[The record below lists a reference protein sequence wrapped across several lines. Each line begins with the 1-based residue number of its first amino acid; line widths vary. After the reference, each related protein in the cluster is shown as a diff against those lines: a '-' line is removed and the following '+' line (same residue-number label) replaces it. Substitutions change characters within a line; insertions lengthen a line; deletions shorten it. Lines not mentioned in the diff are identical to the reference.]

1 MVMGLPR
8 TMLEL
13 GLAITV
19 IPWRVSKTGISVANF
34 LLTSSIAGQEKEL
47 KLTDAEY
54 TKHRLSH
61 PISRVLRESS
71 REIVIETVD
80 GSRERWIK
88 PSWKLAD
95 R

>member
-1 MVMGLPR
+1 MGLPR

-19 IPWRVSKTGISVANF
+19 IPWRVSKTGLSVAQF
-34 LLTSSIAGQEKEL
+34 LLTNSIAGLEKEL

-54 TKHRLSH
+54 TKYRLSH

-71 REIVIETVD
+71 REMVIETVL
-80 GSRERWIK
+80 GRPITIT
-88 PSWKLAD
+88 
-95 R
+95 